1 MSTIKDADEYTT
13 IDITNSGDDTITIGT
28 FDPSDYQIDLSA
40 LTGALAN
47 GGSSI
52 TSSIT
57 NSGNLSGAIGNYG
70 NITINGTASVPYTYS
85 TTASPWSSIHSG
97 KLECDGDDADV
108 VINGKSLKDFMTKME
123 QRMAI
128 LVPDPAKLEHFEA
141 LQKAYAHYK
150 TLEALCEIPKPTEE
164 E

>member
-1 MSTIKDADEYTT
+1 MSTINNADEYTT
-13 IDITNSGDDTITIGT
+13 VDITGSGSSDTITIGT

-40 LTGALAN
+40 LTSTLAN
-47 GGSSI
+47 GG
-52 TSSIT
+52 SSIT

-70 NITINGTASVPYTYS
+70 NITIGSGPYTYS
-85 TTASPWSSIHSG
+85 TTASPWSSAHTG

-150 TLEALCEIPKPTEE
+150 TLEALCEIPKPEE

>member
-1 MSTIKDADEYTT
+1 M
-13 IDITNSGDDTITIGT
+13 DDTITIST
-28 FDPSDYQIDLSA
+28 TNLTDTPDYTGPFTIDMSSIDTSLYSGMNYTS
-40 LTGALAN
+40 TG
-47 GGSSI
+47 GFSIGSSNNVAIGSTYSMPYTSGAGVI
-52 TSSIT
+52 TSA
-57 NSGNLSGAIGNYG
+57 NPWA
-70 NITINGTASVPYTYS
+70 S
-85 TTASPWSSIHSG
+85 TTMG
-97 KLECDGDDADV
+97 GQLELEGENADV
-108 VINGKSLKDFMTKME
+108 KINGKSLADFMDKME

>member
-1 MSTIKDADEYTT
+1 MSTINDADGYES
-13 IDITNSGDDTITIGT
+13 IDITDSGNDTITIGT
-28 FDPSDYQIDLSA
+28 FDTNNYQIDLSA

-52 TSSIT
+52 T
-57 NSGNLSGAIGNYG
+57 NSGNLSGAIGSYG
-70 NITINGTASVPYTYS
+70 NITIGSGPYTYS
-85 TTASPWSSIHSG
+85 TTASPWTSVHSG
-97 KLECDGDDADV
+97 KFECDGDDADV

>member
-1 MSTIKDADEYTT
+1 
-13 IDITNSGDDTITIGT
+13 
-28 FDPSDYQIDLSA
+28 
-40 LTGALAN
+40 
-47 GGSSI
+47 
-52 TSSIT
+52 
-57 NSGNLSGAIGNYG
+57 
-70 NITINGTASVPYTYS
+70 
-85 TTASPWSSIHSG
+85 
-97 KLECDGDDADV
+97 
-108 VINGKSLKDFMTKME
+108 MTKME